1 MHYGKIA
8 TKTTAGNYRIPGER
22 MGSFRFESNKYF
34 QDFYGDIA
42 DRVGAYEDCE
52 TMEELNRA
60 RKKFG
65 LPEIKK

>member
-1 MHYGKIA
+1 MYYGKIA
-8 TKTTAGNYRIPGER
+8 TKTPNGNYRICGDR

-34 QDFYGDIA
+34 QDFYGDMA
-42 DRVGAYEDCE
+42 DRVGTYEDCE

>member
-1 MHYGKIA
+1 
-8 TKTTAGNYRIPGER
+8 